1 MKRFLIALVAIATL
15 TGCASDP
22 GRRERLIKEH
32 SGRLQAPTTPL
43 SSYGK
48 FELKPMQ
55 MVAGVA
61 NDESKAAVVKD
72 LEQRLQERVQP
83 MFARWNAESG
93 NGAGASKTIIVQPRV
108 TQLRVV
114 GSATRFFI
122 GAMAGESSITMDL
135 ELRDGT
141 TGALVANPGIARSA
155 DAFAGGYSVGATD
168 RNLLG
173 YIADSA
179 TQYLQEHRA
188 R

>member
-1 MKRFLIALVAIATL
+1 MKRFLVALIAIATV

-32 SGRLQAPTTPL
+32 SARLQAPTPPL

-61 NDESKAAVVKD
+61 NDEAKAAVAKD
-72 LEQRLQERVQP
+72 LERRLQERVQP
-83 MFARWNAESG
+83 MFARWNAERG
-93 NGAGASKTIIVQPRV
+93 NGPAASKTLSVQPRV

-114 GSATRFFI
+114 SSATRFFI
-122 GAMAGESSITMDL
+122 GAMAGESSIAMDL
-135 ELRDGT
+135 DLRDGT
-141 TGALVANPGIARSA
+141 TGELVANPSIARSA

-168 RNLLG
+168 QNLLS
-173 YIADSA
+173 YIADIA
-179 TQYLQEHRA
+179 TQYLQDHRT